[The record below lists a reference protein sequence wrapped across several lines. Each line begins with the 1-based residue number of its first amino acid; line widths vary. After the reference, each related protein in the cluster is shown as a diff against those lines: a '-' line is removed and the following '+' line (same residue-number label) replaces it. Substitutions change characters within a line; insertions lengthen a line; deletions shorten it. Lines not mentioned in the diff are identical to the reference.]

1 MISLLSNI
9 IYVFIHI
16 CASFSK
22 MLDIGAKSHRK
33 SINEK
38 GYYTARGERVLSSLR
53 PAPRPPLRER
63 VPCGGRRRPRA
74 LYLHSLTQ
82 KIKETL
88 KNITSHVD
96 RPVRGFVGRCSILI
110 IWACSHICAM
120 LNRVTEKVI
129 ETTTPKHYFPYH
141 IAVIIIT
148 IIGRRRSQLFVFWPF
163 QAIRNMNSSF
173 VHAAES

>member
-1 MISLLSNI
+1 MFIILLLSNI
-9 IYVFIHI
+9 IYVIIHI

-96 RPVRGFVGRCSILI
+96 RPVRGFIGRCAILI
-110 IWACSHICAM
+110 IWACAHSYEMFIRM
-120 LNRVTEKVI
+120 TEKLI
-129 ETTTPKHYFPYH
+129 EATTPKHCFPYH
-141 IAVIIIT
+141 IAVIHIPIIH
-148 IIGRRRSQLFVFWPF
+148 RRRPQ
-163 QAIRNMNSSF
+163 
-173 VHAAES
+173 